1 MFKKVSTRIELPDG
15 RKVFEKN
22 INDKPEDFYT
32 DEIMKKLELAVA
44 KEFKY
49 GSAVGEDE
57 TEILG
62 VVDESRCGKTLVNL
76 QSKFARVSM
85 MMSSINTE
93 MLVKRNQRRMSFVF

>member
-1 MFKKVSTRIELPDG
+1 VKHGVFKKVSTRIELPDG

-32 DEIMKKLELAVA
+32 DEIMQQLEVAVG

-49 GSAVGEDE
+49 GSAVEEDE

-62 VVDESRCGKTLVNL
+62 VEDESSEV
-76 QSKFARVSM
+76 
-85 MMSSINTE
+85 
-93 MLVKRNQRRMSFVF
+93 

>member
-1 MFKKVSTRIELPDG
+1 MKHAVFKKVSTRIELPDG

-49 GSAVGEDE
+49 GSAVEDDD
-57 TEILG
+57 TGVIEIEDDG
-62 VVDESRCGKTLVNL
+62 ND
-76 QSKFARVSM
+76 
-85 MMSSINTE
+85 
-93 MLVKRNQRRMSFVF
+93 